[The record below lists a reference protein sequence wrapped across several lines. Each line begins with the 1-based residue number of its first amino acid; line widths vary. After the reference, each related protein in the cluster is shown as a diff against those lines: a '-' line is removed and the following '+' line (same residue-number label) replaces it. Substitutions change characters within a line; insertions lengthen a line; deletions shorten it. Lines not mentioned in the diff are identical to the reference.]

1 MIVVADSSALV
12 ALATCNALEFLTAL
26 YEDVKVPQAV
36 YDEVTVAGKLEADT
50 LAQFLKERVMMVDTA
65 QFVFAAGGL
74 GRGEIEAMLL
84 YKNLAADYLL
94 IDDRRAR
101 AIAKSNDIR
110 CVGALGIL
118 LLAKHK
124 DLIDQITPFV
134 EILRNSSLHYSLDLL
149 EKVLQLAGE
158 RPLP

>member
-1 MIVVADSSALV
+1 MLIVADSSALV
-12 ALATCNALEFLTAL
+12 ALDTCNALEFLTAL
-26 YEDVKVPQAV
+26 YDDVKVPRAV
-36 YDEVTVAGKLEADT
+36 YDEVTVSGKAEANT
-50 LAQFLKERVMMVDTA
+50 LAIFLEERIVAVDST
-65 QFVFAAGGL
+65 QFVFTAGGL

-101 AIAKSNDIR
+101 VIAESNNIR

-118 LLAKHK
+118 LLAKHQN
-124 DLIDQITPFV
+124 LIEQITPFV
-134 EILRNSSLHYSLDLL
+134 EILRNSALHYSPALL
-149 EKVLQLAGE
+149 EKMLQLAGE